1 MLRDVVCLV
10 VKLSHHLYIPVIVRP
25 SYAGPTHSICA
36 QVVVVALNES
46 FLSCRF
52 HHLSIQMA
60 LRVCMLSEHFM
71 CLWS

>member
-1 MLRDVVCLV
+1 MFLFGYGCMLRDVVCLV

-46 FLSCRF
+46 FLVLFSS
-52 HHLSIQMA
+52 LINTDGSA
-60 LRVCMLSEHFM
+60 
-71 CLWS
+71 CLHA